1 MQEIN
6 TTGITDLAAPAEGRY
21 RDYPDVLTV
30 SQTARI
36 LCVCNNTVY
45 KLIREKAL
53 PCRRIGTAIRIRK
66 KDVMRYMNTQ

>member
-1 MQEIN
+1 MQETN
-6 TTGITDLAAPAEGRY
+6 TAGIIDSTMPAEGRF
-21 RDYPDVLTV
+21 RDFPDVLTV
-30 SQTARI
+30 SQAARV

-45 KLIREKAL
+45 KLIREKEL